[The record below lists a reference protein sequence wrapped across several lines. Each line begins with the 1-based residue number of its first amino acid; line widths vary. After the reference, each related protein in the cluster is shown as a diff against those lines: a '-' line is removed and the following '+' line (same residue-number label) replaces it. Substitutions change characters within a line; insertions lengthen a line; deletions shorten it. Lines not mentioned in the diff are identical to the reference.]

1 VANRGRY
8 DLGRATRMSGPRGDV
23 AELTELLGEL
33 RGLVR
38 EAHEA
43 AKDARAAIRECKA
56 LTRDMADACAKAA
69 FEASNDEM
77 ARWAAHVQREMNA
90 RAADLNRAVIA
101 ARDHIG
107 RAMLPKI
114 GELLLD
120 SDAAEP
126 ARLVVEFSAALFD
139 AEVPV
144 PPEPEIPPAFRRG
157 PR

>member
-1 VANRGRY
+1 V
-8 DLGRATRMSGPRGDV
+8 SGPRGDV

-33 RGLVR
+33 RTLIR

-43 AKDARAAIRECKA
+43 TKDARAAIRECKA
-56 LTRDMADACAKAA
+56 LTRDMADACARAA

-77 ARWAAHVQREMNA
+77 ARWAAHVQREMNG
-90 RAADLNRAVIA
+90 RAAYLNRAVIA
-101 ARDHIG
+101 AREHIG

-120 SDAAEP
+120 TDTDQP
-126 ARLVVEFSAALFD
+126 ARLMIEFSGSLFD
-139 AEVPV
+139 AGVPV
-144 PPEPEIPPAFRRG
+144 PEAPPIPPGFRRD

>member
-1 VANRGRY
+1 
-8 DLGRATRMSGPRGDV
+8 MSGPRGDV

-56 LTRDMADACAKAA
+56 LTRDMADSCARAA

-77 ARWAAHVQREMNA
+77 ARWAAHVQREMNG
-90 RAADLNRAVIA
+90 RAADLNRAVVA

-107 RAMLPKI
+107 RALMPKI

-120 SDAAEP
+120 TDAAEP
-126 ARLVVEFSAALFD
+126 ARLVLEFEGSLFD
-139 AEVPV
+139 ADVPV
-144 PPEPEIPPAFRRG
+144 PPEPDLPAGFRRG
-157 PR
+157 APR